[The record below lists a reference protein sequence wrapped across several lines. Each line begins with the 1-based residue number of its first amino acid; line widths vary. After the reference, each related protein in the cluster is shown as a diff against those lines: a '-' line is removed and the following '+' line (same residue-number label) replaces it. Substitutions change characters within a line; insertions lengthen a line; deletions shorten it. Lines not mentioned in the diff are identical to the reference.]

1 MTEKVNY
8 PLLSSVSLLYS
19 EYNNTNDPKSLW
31 ALTEPTHV
39 KWWGQCLAHI
49 KDLMYI
55 THNQLFP
62 FTFFLQF
69 LNKRVTHPI
78 WSPYWISSVRDEVVY
93 SINANVPGKQY
104 TRRQEVQYTCWIIH
118 CTHSLNYSSIFVNF
132 FFFFAASW
140 DTWHVGSW
148 FSPSVLVDQVLISRA
163 QAKLWRLQFL
173 QIRDCGLVVA
183 TEILVGDENWVCQ
196 PRMGQSGKIEWRME
210 VKSGSVEARKH
221 PWRILPS
228 AAAVSISQFQD

>member
-39 KWWGQCLAHI
+39 KWWGQCLPHI
-49 KDLMYI
+49 KDLMSI

-78 WSPYWISSVRDEVVY
+78 WSPYRISSVRDEVVY

-104 TRRQEVQYTCWIIH
+104 ARRQEVQYICWIIH

-132 FFFFAASW
+132 FLFCRIMRHMA
-140 DTWHVGSW
+140 
-148 FSPSVLVDQVLISRA
+148 
-163 QAKLWRLQFL
+163 
-173 QIRDCGLVVA
+173 CG
-183 TEILVGDENWVCQ
+183 IL
-196 PRMGQSGKIEWRME
+196 
-210 VKSGSVEARKH
+210 
-221 PWRILPS
+221 ILPIS
-228 AAAVSISQFQD
+228 SCWSSINLQGAS